1 MIAVDLKSNATDL
14 VTETDKAVERLIVD
28 GLKSKF
34 PSHKFIGEEGTA
46 ELGTEVVDEFSNDPT
61 WIIDPIDGTMNF
73 VHRFPIHTNS
83 IHFDVG
89 LYSNEYNPFF
99 II

>member
-34 PSHKFIGEEGTA
+34 PSHKFIGEEGIA
-46 ELGTEVVDEFSNDPT
+46 ELGTEVVDEFGNDPT

-73 VHRFPIHTNS
+73 VHRFPYS
-83 IHFDVG
+83 YQ
-89 LYSNEYNPFF
+89 LYTYLV
-99 II
+99 I

>member
-1 MIAVDLKSNATDL
+1 M
-14 VTETDKAVERLIVD
+14 TETDKAVERLIVD

-46 ELGTEVVDEFSNDPT
+46 ELGTDVVDEFTNDPT

-73 VHRFPIHTNS
+73 VHRCPYSYQLYTFLIHLT
-83 IHFDVG
+83 
-89 LYSNEYNPFF
+89 
-99 II
+99 

>member
-1 MIAVDLKSNATDL
+1 MIRTLITPYLLYNQFCILYYLSVDVKQNATDL
-14 VTETDKAVERLIVD
+14 VTETDRAVEKLLVE

-46 ELGTEVVDEFSNDPT
+46 ELGLETVNEFTDEPT

-73 VHRFPIHTNS
+73 VHR
-83 IHFDVG
+83 
-89 LYSNEYNPFF
+89 
-99 II
+99 